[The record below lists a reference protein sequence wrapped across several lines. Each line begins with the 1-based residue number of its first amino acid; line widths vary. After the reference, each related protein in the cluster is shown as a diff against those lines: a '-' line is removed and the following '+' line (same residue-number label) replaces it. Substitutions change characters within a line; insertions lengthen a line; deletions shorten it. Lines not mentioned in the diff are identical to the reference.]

1 MSNELRHYGVKGMRW
16 GVRRARRQ
24 NEKVDKSFKKWNENA
39 RKRENATNL
48 GKQANLA
55 RMDYERDSKNKV
67 LKKTYKQANKE
78 YKKALNSNTTYR
90 KGAIRGEVGQ
100 DMARKYLSES
110 KQIKKKLDKDPTNKE
125 LQKQYK
131 YLSDQ
136 HQYER
141 AKARKAP
148 EVGAKRSARKAAMKR
163 TMTMTVKTAATAAA
177 ITVGT
182 AAVNTALDKHDVT
195 LNGKKVRL
203 GDHTLN
209 SLGEAVKKGKNFM
222 KYFYQLQRGGGV
234 MHDNNELQHYGV
246 IGMKWGVRRA
256 RKLDKK
262 IAKARSKG
270 KSEDKI
276 AKKEAKL
283 DKVNKKVNRGAKF
296 THAVLESVAL
306 DCAVSA
312 VSSALIKSGH
322 EEAAKALSIIG
333 GAVSFGNIAGGAV
346 SSIKNRNKD

>member
-1 MSNELRHYGVKGMRW
+1 MRW

-110 KQIKKKLDKDPTNKE
+110 KQIKKKLDKDPNNRE

-148 EVGAKRSARKAAMKR
+148 EVGAKRSARKATIKR
-163 TMTMTVKTAATAAA
+163 TMTMTAKAAATAAA

-182 AAVNTALDKHDVT
+182 AAVNTALDKNNVT
-195 LNGKKVRL
+195 FNGQKVRL
-203 GDHTLN
+203 GDQTLS
-209 SLGEAVKKGKNFM
+209 SLGSTIKKGKEFM
-222 KYFYQLQRGGGV
+222 SYFY
-234 MHDNNELQHYGV
+234 
-246 IGMKWGVRRA
+246 
-256 RKLDKK
+256 
-262 IAKARSKG
+262 
-270 KSEDKI
+270 
-276 AKKEAKL
+276 
-283 DKVNKKVNRGAKF
+283 
-296 THAVLESVAL
+296 
-306 DCAVSA
+306 
-312 VSSALIKSGH
+312 
-322 EEAAKALSIIG
+322 
-333 GAVSFGNIAGGAV
+333 
-346 SSIKNRNKD
+346 